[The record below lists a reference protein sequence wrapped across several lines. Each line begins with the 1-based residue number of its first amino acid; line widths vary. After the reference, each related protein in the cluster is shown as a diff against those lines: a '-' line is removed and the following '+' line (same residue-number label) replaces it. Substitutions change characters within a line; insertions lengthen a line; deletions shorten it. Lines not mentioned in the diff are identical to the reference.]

1 VIGEAYLRATSSFQL
16 QQQQQQQQQLSPRIK
31 GFEFYLFILV
41 ENGKGR
47 DFLISLLSVG
57 RRLSII
63 IISRGK
69 GREGVMSAT

>member
-1 VIGEAYLRATSSFQL
+1 VIDEAYLRATSSFQL
-16 QQQQQQQQQLSPRIK
+16 QQQQQQQLSPRIK
-31 GFEFYLFILV
+31 GFEFYLFICISG
-41 ENGKGR
+41 EWKGR

-63 IISRGK
+63 IISREK